1 MKHETKIL
9 LLSAAL
15 AAMMLPAAAQTST
28 TPTQPTPVPATR
40 KPGEI
45 QERKE
50 NQQDRI
56 GEGVENGSLTAGEAG
71 RLERQESRLNQEGR
85 RMRATNGGKLTAADR
100 AKLNRQQNRLSKEI
114 YQQKHNAQ
122 KQNTNPKSE
131 VGKRL
136 ENQQDRI
143 GQGIE
148 NGSLTPAEAAR
159 LEKKE
164 AAINHEVNNMHEHNG
179 GKRTPAEKAKVNRQE
194 NRVSHQIY
202 RDKHNNHRQ
211 HNYGAAETIAVQTAH
226 PDRPRKRGRFVL
238 SSAHQRSGDHIVQG
252 LSPVR
257 KAGDDVSDEKNSARQ
272 ILGNMAAAGTG
283 KRDSLL
289 DKIGAFASQQ
299 HLPEAR

>member
-15 AAMMLPAAAQTST
+15 AALMLPAAAQTST
-28 TPTQPTPVPATR
+28 TPTQPTPVPATK

-56 GEGVENGSLTAGEAG
+56 GEGVENGSLTAGEAS
-71 RLERQESRLNQEGR
+71 RLESQESRLNQEER
-85 RMRATNGGKLTAADR
+85 RMRAANGGKLTAADR

-136 ENQQDRI
+136 E
-143 GQGIE
+143 
-148 NGSLTPAEAAR
+148 
-159 LEKKE
+159 KKD
-164 AAINHEVNNMHEHNG
+164 AAINHEVNNMREHNG
-179 GKRTPAEKAKVNRQE
+179 GKLTPAEKAKVNRQE
-194 NRVSHQIY
+194 NRMSRQIY

-211 HNYGAAETIAVQTAH
+211 HN
-226 PDRPRKRGRFVL
+226 
-238 SSAHQRSGDHIVQG
+238 
-252 LSPVR
+252 
-257 KAGDDVSDEKNSARQ
+257 
-272 ILGNMAAAGTG
+272 
-283 KRDSLL
+283 
-289 DKIGAFASQQ
+289 
-299 HLPEAR
+299 